1 MNAANFL
8 FKQLDLVIFDLA
20 GTTLQIGN
28 EIPEAFCEA
37 FREHG
42 ILLSERE
49 ILDIRGYSKREAI
62 AMLLEKHLGLQ
73 AAGMTETVHEG
84 FLLLLNRIISNKN
97 AEAIP
102 GSEETFHWLKER
114 KIRIALNT
122 GFERSFAM
130 PLLDSISW
138 SGTVDAVVC
147 GDEVPRGRPSP
158 GLIIESMKR
167 SGCSDASRVVTVGD
181 TRADLEAAEKA
192 GVRLSVGVLSG
203 AHDAEQLK
211 ACPHDAIIPSVADL
225 PGLLSLPNRP

>member
-97 AEAIP
+97 A
-102 GSEETFHWLKER
+102 
-114 KIRIALNT
+114 
-122 GFERSFAM
+122 
-130 PLLDSISW
+130 
-138 SGTVDAVVC
+138 
-147 GDEVPRGRPSP
+147 
-158 GLIIESMKR
+158 
-167 SGCSDASRVVTVGD
+167 
-181 TRADLEAAEKA
+181 
-192 GVRLSVGVLSG
+192 
-203 AHDAEQLK
+203 
-211 ACPHDAIIPSVADL
+211 
-225 PGLLSLPNRP
+225 